1 MPDGPRPASLT
12 SRSST
17 DERAKPPSAQVLN
30 SVRAQEPRQLPVRQ
44 ATTLILLFAAGVI
57 NFFDRAS
64 LSVANTTVRA
74 EMHLSATQMG
84 WLLSAFSLAYGF
96 SQLPLLALL
105 ERLGTRRTLGAGLGL
120 WSAAQM
126 LTGLV
131 RGMGSFI
138 GLRVLLG
145 AGEAPFYPCGMQI
158 VRESF
163 PDGTRARATAF
174 LNMSQTL
181 AMAAAPP
188 VLTIVM
194 LRFGW
199 RWMFCS
205 LGVGGLLVGAA
216 WISRS
221 IDRAALDTSGHV
233 VTNAGVPG
241 AWKGLLRYRTMW
253 GMMLGW
259 SGINYTVWLYTAWVP
274 GYLEESRHLDLA
286 KTAWLAAIPFLFGAA
301 GMALSGVV
309 SDWLVRREVGLA
321 KVHRL
326 SLVLGMILSAIGTFV
341 VGHSHTTTM
350 AIMGISTALFF
361 VHFAGTSGWGYAQT
375 MGSNLYAAHVG
386 ALMNFASFTIA
397 SAAPIVTGWLLDRTR
412 SFTLALELCSGVMLL
427 GALSYATLARPPREG
442 TLLGTVVE

>member
-1 MPDGPRPASLT
+1 
-12 SRSST
+12 
-17 DERAKPPSAQVLN
+17 
-30 SVRAQEPRQLPVRQ
+30 
-44 ATTLILLFAAGVI
+44 
-57 NFFDRAS
+57 
-64 LSVANTTVRA
+64 
-74 EMHLSATQMG
+74 MHLSATQMG

-96 SQLPLLALL
+96 SQLPLLAVL

-131 RGMGSFI
+131 RGMGSFV

-145 AGEAPFYPCGMQI
+145 AGESPFYPCGMHI
-158 VRESF
+158 VRELF
-163 PDGTRARATAF
+163 PDRTRARATAV
-174 LNMSQTL
+174 LNMSQAL

-199 RWMFCS
+199 RWMFGS
-205 LGVGGLLVGAA
+205 LGVGGLLVAAA
-216 WISRS
+216 WIVRS
-221 IDRAALDTSGHV
+221 KEHTFLEKNGCHLTSP
-233 VTNAGVPG
+233 GVPG
-241 AWKGLLRYRTMW
+241 AWKSLLRHRTMW

-259 SGINYTVWLYTAWVP
+259 SGINYTVWLYTAWIP
-274 GYLEESRHLDLA
+274 GYLEESRHLNLA
-286 KTAWLAAIPFLFGAA
+286 KSSWLAAIPFLFAAA

-309 SDWLVRREVGLA
+309 SDWQVRRGVALA
-321 KVHRL
+321 KIHRL
-326 SLVLGMILSAIGTFV
+326 SLVVGMILSAAGTFV
-341 VGHSHTTTM
+341 VGHSQKTTV
-350 AIMGISTALFF
+350 AVAGISAALFF
-361 VHFAGTSGWGYAQT
+361 VHFAGTSGWGYAQA

-397 SAAPIVTGWLLDRTR
+397 SAAPVITGWLLDRTR

-442 TLLGTVVE
+442 TLMGAVAIES